1 MAELVG
7 AYYMSHAGWCYRP
20 IDAWAARSGERFPR
34 ADVPVD
40 DLEVN
45 RAKKDRMKA
54 GFATLREKVEE
65 ARPDVLV
72 VFGDDQLEAFNFS
85 NFPSFAVYVG
95 EEFEGSLA
103 GTLPGGD
110 EPQLAGFE
118 VTNGAGSGAG
128 RRARIPGHPDLSV
141 AILSGLM
148 KRGFDPAFCMDMP
161 NPERGLGH
169 AFMRPAESLTDLNLS
184 IIPILMNLY
193 YAPQVTATRSF
204 QLGQAI
210 KESIEEFPGDLR
222 VGVVGSG
229 GLWHTPGTK
238 NAYLD
243 EDFDAKTLAHLQAGD
258 GRAMAQHFD
267 SYQAPADDLSQQEGP
282 RSRTVTGMPG
292 SPGPQGGS
300 RETCA
305 WIGAAGVSNGHA
317 HTLIDYI
324 PLYASPLGVAFAYWN
339 QDEN

>member
-7 AYYMSHAGWCYRP
+7 AYFMSHAGWCYRP
-20 IDAWAARSGERFPR
+20 VDAWAARSGERFPR
-34 ADVPVD
+34 EDVPTD
-40 DLEVN
+40 DLETN

-54 GFATLREKVEE
+54 GFATLKEAVQS

-72 VFGDDQLEAFNFS
+72 VFGDDQLEAFNFN

-103 GTLPGGD
+103 ATLPGGD
-110 EPQLAGFE
+110 EPQTAGFPAP
-118 VTNGAGSGAG
+118 NGGGRGEG
-128 RRARIPGHPDLSV
+128 RRARIPAHPELSV
-141 AILSGLM
+141 AILTGLM
-148 KRGFDPAFCMDMP
+148 QRGFDPAFCMDMP

-169 AFMRPAESLTDLNLS
+169 AFMRPAESLTDLNLP
-184 IIPILMNLY
+184 IVPILMNLY
-193 YAPQVTATRSF
+193 YAPQVTAMRSF

-210 KESIEEFPGDLR
+210 KAIVEEFPGDLR

-238 NAYLD
+238 NAYLN
-243 EDFDAKTLAHLQAGD
+243 EEFDGETLAFLKAGD
-258 GRAMAQHFD
+258 GRGMAEHFD
-267 SYQAPADDLSQQEGP
+267 AYRVPEGDLSQDEGP
-282 RSRTVTGMPG
+282 RSRSVTGMPG

-305 WIGAAGVSNGHA
+305 WIGAAGVSDGNA

-324 PLYASPLGVAFAYWN
+324 P
-339 QDEN
+339 

>member
-20 IDAWAARSGERFPR
+20 VDAWAARSGERFPR
-34 ADVPVD
+34 SDVPVD
-40 DLEVN
+40 DLETN
-45 RAKKDRMKA
+45 RAKKDRMKV
-54 GFATLREKVEE
+54 GFRILKEKVNA

-85 NFPSFAVYVG
+85 NFPAFAVYVG
-95 EEFEGSLA
+95 EEFEGNLA
-103 GTLPGGD
+103 ATLPGGD
-110 EPQLAGFE
+110 EPQTAGFL
-118 VTNGAGSGAG
+118 VSARDGQGAS
-128 RRARIPGHPDLSV
+128 RRARIPAHPGLAV

-161 NPERGLGH
+161 NPDRGLGH
-169 AFMRPAESLTDLNLS
+169 AFMRPAESLTDLNLP

-193 YAPQVTATRSF
+193 YAPQVTAMRSF
-204 QLGQAI
+204 QLGKAVR
-210 KESIEEFPGDLR
+210 EVIEQFPGDLR

-229 GLWHTPGTK
+229 GLWHTPGAK

-243 EDFDAKTLAHLQAGD
+243 EDFDARTLAYLQAGD
-258 GRAMAQHFD
+258 GQAMAQHFD
-267 SYQAPADDLSQQEGP
+267 NYRVPEGDISQDEGP

-305 WIGAAGVSNGHA
+305 WIGAAGVSHGNS
-317 HTLIDYI
+317 HTLVDYI

-339 QDEN
+339 KDE